1 MHRDLVA
8 ADVRLANANAV
19 SALAKIVRTSLGP
32 YGLDK
37 MMVDDIGDLT
47 ISNDG
52 ATILKNLEV
61 EHPAAKVMVQ
71 LSSLQDQEVGDGTT
85 SVVILAAELLQRG
98 VKLVNES
105 FVHPTN
111 VIAGYKFALK
121 EALKHVSSQLS
132 ASTKDLDRSAF
143 VNLTKTV
150 LSSKFIGAL
159 KDKEQDVFA
168 EMVVEAV
175 ESIKT
180 VNAEGKVKYPMSTIS
195 MIQTHGKSISDSFF
209 VKNGLCLKMMRA
221 SQGMP
226 SLVENVKVALIDFN
240 LMKTK
245 LTPGIAAEIVD
256 PVELEKIRQREM
268 DIMKD
273 RLQKMFKSGVRAIFC
288 SKGIDDVCMKYFI
301 EVGAIG
307 VRRVDKKDM
316 RKLERITKAKIQLSP
331 AFIDEADQMDEAD
344 IGTLASVEE
353 VRLGDDDHIIIK
365 GDDST
370 GRTATTIVLRGA
382 NDFMLN
388 EMERSIHDA
397 LCVLQLAFES
407 QYLCPGAGAV
417 EADVSV
423 HLKKMAPQVTA
434 VDQSTLEA
442 YSEALLIIPTI
453 LSQNS
458 GHDAMDLLAKLRH
471 AHFDEKKMYGVDLST
486 GDCCDVFEKGILEPT
501 VSKLK
506 CLKFATEAAITL
518 LRIDTFVNIEE
529 PPKDQR

>member
-19 SALAKIVRTSLGP
+19 SALSKIVRTSLGP

-37 MMVDDIGDLT
+37 MMVDDIGDVT

-98 VKLVNES
+98 IKLVNES

-132 ASTKDLDRSAF
+132 SSTKELDRSAF

-168 EMVVEAV
+168 QMVVEAV

-195 MIQTHGKSISDSFF
+195 MVQTHGKSISDSFF

-226 SLVENVKVALIDFN
+226 SLVENVKVALID
-240 LMKTK
+240 
-245 LTPGIAAEIVD
+245 
-256 PVELEKIRQREM
+256 
-268 DIMKD
+268 
-273 RLQKMFKSGVRAIFC
+273 
-288 SKGIDDVCMKYFI
+288 
-301 EVGAIG
+301 
-307 VRRVDKKDM
+307 
-316 RKLERITKAKIQLSP
+316 LSL
-331 AFIDEADQMDEAD
+331 I
-344 IGTLASVEE
+344 
-353 VRLGDDDHIIIK
+353 HI
-365 GDDST
+365 S
-370 GRTATTIVLRGA
+370 
-382 NDFMLN
+382 
-388 EMERSIHDA
+388 
-397 LCVLQLAFES
+397 
-407 QYLCPGAGAV
+407 
-417 EADVSV
+417 
-423 HLKKMAPQVTA
+423 
-434 VDQSTLEA
+434 
-442 YSEALLIIPTI
+442 
-453 LSQNS
+453 
-458 GHDAMDLLAKLRH
+458 
-471 AHFDEKKMYGVDLST
+471 
-486 GDCCDVFEKGILEPT
+486 EPT
-501 VSKLK
+501 
-506 CLKFATEAAITL
+506 
-518 LRIDTFVNIEE
+518 R
-529 PPKDQR
+529 PY